1 MKVSKFSH
9 FAIYSTSWCEKMVK
23 YWCKCAMYGGRAA
36 GSMQAMCKNEMDTIE
51 PWSAIG
57 DSGKNAQKSSGAILR
72 LWQKQ

>member
-1 MKVSKFSH
+1 
-9 FAIYSTSWCEKMVK
+9 MVK

-72 LWQKQ
+72 LRQEQ